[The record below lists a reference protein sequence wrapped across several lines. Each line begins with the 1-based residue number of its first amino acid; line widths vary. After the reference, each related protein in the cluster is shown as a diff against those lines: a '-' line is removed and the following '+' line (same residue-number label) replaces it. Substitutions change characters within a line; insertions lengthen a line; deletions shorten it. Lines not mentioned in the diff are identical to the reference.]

1 MPTTMNFNIFN
12 TLILSGVLQG
22 VIFFIAVISNKKY
35 QGKANSFLAFTV
47 LFLSISNLNYYC
59 WDVGLMEKVPALTF
73 LHIPWALTLAPCFY
87 LYVKYSV
94 KPAMPL
100 TKDTKRSYPLFLPFI
115 IISLSIWGVR
125 LYSFLFDKPDI
136 IKNIYYFYL
145 ELVNLTAIVISA
157 VVSFRLLNKFRA
169 AKKITPERYIIM
181 LGWLRNRL
189 MLSCV
194 IVVCW
199 IVLIIVDMST
209 DIDNQALFYPL
220 WLFLTLWIYWVG
232 YTGIYQAKLAKER
245 AEIRH
250 ELKTLQL
257 PYNKKTFQKNGT
269 KELEHFN
276 QIIHLLKD
284 DQMYTNPSLGLQDIG
299 DKLNISPNYVS
310 KIVNAQADMSF
321 TDLVNQYRHEMVKE
335 LLQGSHF
342 KNYKIMAI
350 ALEAGFNSK
359 SNFYKYFK
367 SVEGLTPTEYLK
379 KLRE

>member
-1 MPTTMNFNIFN
+1 MNFNIFN

-35 QGKANSFLAFTV
+35 KGKANSFLAFTV
-47 LFLSISNLNYYC
+47 LFLSISNLNYYF
-59 WDVGLMEKVPALTF
+59 WDVGLMENVPALTF

-100 TKDTKRSYPLFLPFI
+100 TKEIKRFHPLFMPFI
-115 IISLSIWGVR
+115 IISLIIWGVR
-125 LYSFLFDKPDI
+125 LYSFFVDKPDL
-136 IKNIYYFYL
+136 IKSIYYFYL

-157 VVSFRLLNKFRA
+157 VASFRLLNRFRA
-169 AKKITPERYIIM
+169 AKKITPERYIIR
-181 LGWLRNRL
+181 LGWLRK
-189 MLSCV
+189 MLIISCV
-194 IVVCW
+194 IIVCW
-199 IVLIIVDMST
+199 VTLITIDMVT
-209 DIDNQALFYPL
+209 DIDNIALFYPL
-220 WLFLTLWIYWVG
+220 WLSLTLWIYWVG
-232 YTGIYQAKLAKER
+232 YTGIYQAKLAKDR
-245 AEIRH
+245 AEIRQ

-257 PYNKKTFQKNGT
+257 PPNKNTLQKNGT

-276 QIIHLLKD
+276 QIIHLLKNE
-284 DQMYTNPSLGLQDIG
+284 QLYTNPSLGLQDIG

-350 ALEAGFNSK
+350 ALESGFNSK

-367 SVEGLTPTEYLK
+367 SVEGMTPTDYLK
-379 KLRE
+379 KLQEQS